1 MAANKTGNNKFLKEY
16 NEAGILDLI
25 RTGKALSRADLSK
38 ATGLSPTATGI
49 IVSALIEKGYIRE
62 RGTGESTGGRRPV
75 LLELAP
81 ESYYSIGFDVDVG
94 SVLYIVMD
102 ITGKVVYE
110 GSADMDTGT
119 PEAAVS
125 ALGAYVDEIIRSR
138 EIDKERLLGVGISVP
153 GLVEPDT
160 QRVILAPNLGWE
172 DVDLGA
178 MLKEKLEMPVHVENE
193 AMASAICENWIGE
206 CREID
211 NFICVNIKSGI
222 GAGIFTGGRPYK
234 GSSGSAGEV
243 GHVVVDE
250 DGPKCGC
257 GNHGCLETIASTSRI
272 VDKARK
278 IARQDGA
285 SFLCK
290 ADNSGSIDLDNI
302 IYAARAGNEKA
313 LVLLNDAARYIGIA
327 LSSLVN
333 TLNPSKIVLG
343 KDFVKY
349 GDLVMNTIR
358 GMIERKALKK
368 PASVVEVTV
377 SEFGER
383 ASTLGAAIIPL
394 KILFGR

>member
-75 LLELAP
+75 LLELVP

-302 IYAARAGNEKA
+302 TYAARAGNEKA

>member
-75 LLELAP
+75 LLELVP

-257 GNHGCLETIASTSRI
+257 GNHGCLETIASTGRI